1 MSGDILDV
9 GSSTPNHDNANER
22 PVEFECTIKDI
33 LPSREKPLCNS
44 DIELLKNKPVI
55 DALRNCLE
63 QLPPSPH
70 LLETELFKS
79 ILIPYKYYWNM
90 QYSLAIEAWELLFE
104 KIQEI
109 DPDRFKTMHKGTPYY
124 FCGIAAFKAKDYER
138 AVFYFDAALHED
150 AKNYDE
156 LKKKHPEEITQY
168 QDAPAAL
175 FLKLQERVDAG
186 SNQVPTG
193 IELTRQTKLLMEEA
207 LMIFYDEFKLPFNLM
222 KLQEYFLKKAI
233 EDENVEW
240 RSAATALLSYVL
252 ESETR
257 KKEFSLRSAHG
268 GTMEPFFLH
277 LFKGC
282 LLFETLLKLSH
293 QWPGGGLV
301 TFYSDKKIRS
311 ALGVV
316 NERSSEVKN
325 KSIDDVVKVYNLWRS
340 NSIPVNERVLWI
352 AYGIRN
358 ATGHNLS
365 SSAHDMTVDDFR
377 NLSDDIL
384 FAIFLTISKLFTT

>member
-1 MSGDILDV
+1 MKTFFLALVFLFIVSCNDEPLNPFFDTASNPFSDHWEIHTSG
-9 GSSTPNHDNANER
+9 E
-22 PVEFECTIKDI
+22 
-33 LPSREKPLCNS
+33 LP
-44 DIELLKNKPVI
+44 
-55 DALRNCLE
+55 
-63 QLPPSPH
+63 
-70 LLETELFKS
+70 
-79 ILIPYKYYWNM
+79 
-90 QYSLAIEAWELLFE
+90 
-104 KIQEI
+104 
-109 DPDRFKTMHKGTPYY
+109 G
-124 FCGIAAFKAKDYER
+124 
-138 AVFYFDAALHED
+138 
-150 AKNYDE
+150 
-156 LKKKHPEEITQY
+156 
-168 QDAPAAL
+168 
-175 FLKLQERVDAG
+175 
-186 SNQVPTG
+186 
-193 IELTRQTKLLMEEA
+193 
-207 LMIFYDEFKLPFNLM
+207 
-222 KLQEYFLKKAI
+222 
-233 EDENVEW
+233 
-240 RSAATALLSYVL
+240 AATIYINSAGEIKNGIPMLYYDLAKVNTYIDGIVNKNGSIRANFYSNYVL